1 MSLNSKT
8 AEFQKKDVAYLFFIT
23 HRRRLYQPS
32 LLQVTTC
39 PLFSTKHKGFPRPPA
54 PAAGFTSFAINGKD
68 RILHKTREQHFVP
81 LKYIY
86 YGFISYLYRLQSK
99 NYIRIYEVFIN
110 HSTSSFL
117 YHEEKI
123 N

>member
-39 PLFSTKHKGFPRPPA
+39 PLFSMKQRKITKPYP
-54 PAAGFTSFAINGKD
+54 
-68 RILHKTREQHFVP
+68 
-81 LKYIY
+81 
-86 YGFISYLYRLQSK
+86 YRAKQLIKVATES
-99 NYIRIYEVFIN
+99 N
-110 HSTSSFL
+110 
-117 YHEEKI
+117 
-123 N
+123 